1 MRKSTILPLVFV
13 VLGML
18 AIWGVYKYLPVFHS
32 KLQQKT
38 SDAKDLKGKINVAV
52 DDWIGY
58 APLSS
63 GRMKKQMRSE
73 GFVFECVNDGANYK
87 KRMEDLTAGKYDFV
101 VATVDSYLLNAAA
114 VSFPGTIIAIIDESH
129 GADAMVGYTNEVANL
144 DAFKSVRN
152 FKIAYTAGS
161 PSHHLLK
168 AVASHFNVPALK
180 KLRPDQKLET
190 DDSQQALKLFT
201 EKKASVAIL
210 WEPNVSK
217 ALEIPGVGRILGT
230 ENTSH
235 VIVDILVV
243 NRDFATKH
251 PEQVDLVLKTY
262 FRVLKFYSDNP
273 EDLKKEIHVEQ
284 KLPMDSIQKMLDGV
298 LWVNL
303 SDNCLQWFGINGPGQ
318 ISEQG
323 LVDTIGSTV
332 SILVE
337 SGDFKDDPL
346 PDKDPYRIINSS
358 FVQTLYKSGVR
369 NGFANLDTAA
379 TAVVAG
385 ETSLSRVFKPLSDS
399 QWQKLR
405 PVGSI
410 RVDPIKFQTGLYD
423 LDVAEKEKLD
433 AAVERLKH
441 YPSFRIMVMG
451 HTSSLGDQAANLA
464 LSQERANAVGRYL
477 AVTYNID
484 ENRVKAIGFGGSKPL
499 PRQPD
504 ESEGSYQ
511 KYRLPRVE
519 IELLSESY

>member
-1 MRKSTILPLVFV
+1 MKKSTLSVLLFMLFGLP
-13 VLGML
+13 
-18 AIWGVYKYLPVFHS
+18 AIFCVYKYLPVWHS

-38 SDAKDLKGKINVAV
+38 SDAKDLKGKMTVAV

-58 APLSS
+58 APLNSN
-63 GRMKKQMRSE
+63 RMKKNMRNE
-73 GFVFECVNDGANYK
+73 GFVFECVNDGGNYK
-87 KRMEDLTAGKYDFV
+87 KRMEDLRAGKFDFV

-114 VSFPGTIIAIIDESH
+114 VSFPGTIIAILDESH
-129 GADAMVGYTNEVANL
+129 GADAMVGHTNEIANL
-144 DAFKSVRN
+144 DSFKTVRN

-201 EKKASVAIL
+201 ENKASVAIL

-217 ALEIPGVGRILGT
+217 ALEIPGVSRIIGT

-243 NRDFATKH
+243 NRDFAVKH

-262 FRVLKFYSDNP
+262 FRVLKFYADNP
-273 EDLKKEIHVEQ
+273 DDLKKEIHVEQ
-284 KLPMDSIQKMLDGV
+284 KLPTDSIQKMLDGV
-298 LWVNL
+298 NWINL
-303 SDNCLQWFGINGPGQ
+303 SDNCVQWFGINGPGQ

-332 SILVE
+332 SILIE

-346 PDKDPYRIINSS
+346 PDKDPYRIINSC
-358 FVQTLYKSGVR
+358 FIQTLYKSGVH
-369 NGFANLDTAA
+369 NGFANIDAA
-379 TAVVAG
+379 AAAVAAG
-385 ETSLSRVFKPLSDS
+385 ETSLSRAFKPLTDA
-399 QWQKLR
+399 QWSKLR
-405 PVGSI
+405 AVGSI

-423 LDVAEKEKLD
+423 LDVSEKEKLD

-477 AVTYNID
+477 GVTYSID

-499 PRQPD
+499 PRSPD
-504 ESEGSYQ
+504 QSESAYQ
-511 KYRLPRVE
+511 KYMLPRVE
-519 IELLSESY
+519 IELLSDSY